1 MRKIDMPLGWVDP
14 NAKAQDAP
22 AEILNKEEPGKKKR
36 KTKDVEPEVVAEA
49 PAEEVAP
56 EPVAEVVAEAASE
69 VAAERSDA

>member
-36 KTKDVEPEVVAEA
+36 KTKDVEPEPVVEQA
-49 PAEEVAP
+49 
-56 EPVAEVVAEAASE
+56 AEVVAEAAPE
-69 VAAERSDA
+69 AAAERSDA

>member
-14 NAKAQDAP
+14 NAKAQDTP

-36 KTKDVEPEVVAEA
+36 KTKDAEPEVVAEA

-56 EPVAEVVAEAASE
+56 EPVAEATPE

>member
-36 KTKDVEPEVVAEA
+36 KTKDAE
-49 PAEEVAP
+49 P
-56 EPVAEVVAEAASE
+56 EPVAAEVVAEAAPE
-69 VAAERSDA
+69 AAAERSDA